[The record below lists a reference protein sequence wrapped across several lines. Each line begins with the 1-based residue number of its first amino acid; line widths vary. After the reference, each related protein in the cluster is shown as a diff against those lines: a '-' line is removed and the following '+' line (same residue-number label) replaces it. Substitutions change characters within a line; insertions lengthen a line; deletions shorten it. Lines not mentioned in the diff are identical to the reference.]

1 MATDGAALFVQ
12 VGEARRPVCLDPP
25 KEGLVDLREEGK
37 PRLVTVNAQRYQ
49 APASSCQSRSA
60 PGIACRMSRLIR
72 RVQPGPV

>member
-37 PRLVTVNAQRYQ
+37 PGVVTVNAQRYQ
-49 APASSCQSRSA
+49 VVFGGKSMEK
-60 PGIACRMSRLIR
+60 IY
-72 RVQPGPV
+72 PV